1 MYVCVYVANNDFNY
15 IYRHILTA
23 PATTVQNIRIVND
36 TNDTVINVV
45 FTWDP
50 PSDPNGFIRYYRVEF
65 QEISDGSG
73 GGRRKR
79 VTPLGTEPMNA
90 FANFTGPGE
99 APTNITLDDLG

>member
-1 MYVCVYVANNDFNY
+1 MCVANNDFNY
-15 IYRHILTA
+15 IYRHILTV
-23 PATTVQNIRIVND
+23 PATTVQNIMIVND
-36 TNDTVINVV
+36 TDDPVISVV

-79 VTPLGTEPMNA
+79 VTPLGTEPMNE

-99 APTNITLDDLG
+99 APTNITLDNLG

>member
-1 MYVCVYVANNDFNY
+1 MCYC
-15 IYRHILTA
+15 ILTA
-23 PATTVQNIRIVND
+23 PDTPVQNIMIQNLTD
-36 TNDTVINVV
+36 AVISVV

-50 PSDPNGFIRYYRVEF
+50 PSDPNGFIRYYRVEY

-79 VTPLGTEPMNA
+79 VMPLSTEPMNE

-99 APTNITLDDLG
+99 APTNITLDMLGT